1 MKKFLA
7 ILVVGLGLLFIFKY
21 TFSIKTYLKCEPYE
35 QNSKEI
41 LYFAFDK
48 RYIWSNY
55 DPVNSEFKDRSKAK
69 YGERYVTAIWDN
81 IKINREEGSIIITP
95 SLASIFFDL
104 FKSEETKDLVL
115 NCKKLKKKSYQKRKL
130 IKNSKKSLKWRQWKF
145 VIAEKYCENCAK

>member
-1 MKKFLA
+1 MKKLLG
-7 ILVVGLGLLFIFKY
+7 IVVLSLGLLFLFKNP
-21 TFSIKTYLKCEPYE
+21 FSIKTYLKCEPYE
-35 QNSKEI
+35 LNSKEV

-81 IKINREEGSIIITP
+81 IKINREEGNIIITP

-104 FKSEETKDLVL
+104 FKSYR
-115 NCKKLKKKSYQKRKL
+115 S
-130 IKNSKKSLKWRQWKF
+130 
-145 VIAEKYCENCAK
+145 

>member
-1 MKKFLA
+1 MKRFLA

-81 IKINREEGSIIITP
+81 IKINREEGSIILTP

-104 FKSEETKDLVL
+104 FKKEV
-115 NCKKLKKKSYQKRKL
+115 Q
-130 IKNSKKSLKWRQWKF
+130 
-145 VIAEKYCENCAK
+145 

>member
-1 MKKFLA
+1 MKKL
-7 ILVVGLGLLFIFKY
+7 LVIIVLGLGLLFLFKNS
-21 TFSIKTYLKCEPYE
+21 FSIKTYLQCEPYE
-35 QNSKEI
+35 QNSKEV

-95 SLASIFFDL
+95 SLASIFFDHI
-104 FKSEETKDLVL
+104 L
-115 NCKKLKKKSYQKRKL
+115 NTLLR
-130 IKNSKKSLKWRQWKF
+130 F
-145 VIAEKYCENCAK
+145 F